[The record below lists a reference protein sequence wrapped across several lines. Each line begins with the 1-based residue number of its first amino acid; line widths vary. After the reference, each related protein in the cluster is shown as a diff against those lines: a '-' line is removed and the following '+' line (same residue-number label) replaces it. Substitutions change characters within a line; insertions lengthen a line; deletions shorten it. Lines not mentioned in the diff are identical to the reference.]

1 MSDINKAV
9 RIDFGEIAQTAE
21 RVLSR
26 EEEACAAQER
36 ELAALRKK
44 LRRRQSRL
52 RAKRR
57 GLERFA
63 EEWRRA
69 DEGSGSAGSD
79 VQEKR
84 NLESENLGAEPL
96 KVALGAGC

>member
-1 MSDINKAV
+1 VNDTNKAWA
-9 RIDFGEIAQTAE
+9 DFGEIAQTVE
-21 RVLSR
+21 RVLVR
-26 EEEACAAQER
+26 EEEACAVQER

-69 DEGSGSAGSD
+69 DDGSATDS
-79 VQEKR
+79 Q
-84 NLESENLGAEPL
+84 GAQGIEADPVR
-96 KVALGAGC
+96 VAVGVSR

>member
-1 MSDINKAV
+1 MSDLNKAI
-9 RIDFGEIAQTAE
+9 RIDFGEIAQTAD
-21 RVLSR
+21 RVLTR

-44 LRRRQSRL
+44 LRKRQARR

-69 DEGSGSAGSD
+69 DEGAGSAAD
-79 VQEKR
+79 VREEHTTE
-84 NLESENLGAEPL
+84 LETLGVEPERIA
-96 KVALGAGC
+96 VGGGR

>member
-9 RIDFGEIAQTAE
+9 RADFGEIAQTVE
-21 RVLSR
+21 RVLLR

-69 DEGSGSAGSD
+69 DEGSGSAGSE
-79 VQEKR
+79 VQEER
-84 NLESENLGAEPL
+84 DVEPENLGAEPL
-96 KVALGAGC
+96 RVAVGAGS

>member
-1 MSDINKAV
+1 MSDLNKAI

-21 RVLSR
+21 RVLTR

-69 DEGSGSAGSD
+69 DEGTASASD
-79 VQEKR
+79 FQEEQTPE
-84 NLESENLGAEPL
+84 LETLGTEPIR
-96 KVALGAGC
+96 VAVGCR

>member
-1 MSDINKAV
+1 MNDTNKAWA
-9 RIDFGEIAQTAE
+9 DFGEIAQTVE
-21 RVLSR
+21 RVLVR

-69 DEGSGSAGSD
+69 DDGAGSASD
-79 VQEKR
+79 VQGENSMEPEK
-84 NLESENLGAEPL
+84 LGAEPVR
-96 KVALGAGC
+96 VAVGTGR